1 MLVNSFYSEHSKIM
15 RGLNEIL
22 TINLNRN
29 TVKKLVNIPND
40 FLHGT
45 LTFNAYWAVKN
56 QYLYHQQIY
65 TAQY

>member
-22 TINLNRN
+22 TINLHRN
-29 TVKKLVNIPND
+29 TVKKLVNIPHD

-65 TAQY
+65 TAQ